1 MKFKKRDS
9 GSPKQRVVNFEEFM
23 EKEGNRGRYL
33 DIPAISQLQD
43 SLIARG

>member
-1 MKFKKRDS
+1 MKLKQQDPD
-9 GSPKQRVVNFEEFM
+9 SPKPRVVNFEEFV